1 MKESKYIRKLLTAFA
16 ILALVIPAIA
26 SSSQFVNAEGKT
38 VVRVS
43 YSDLNLS
50 SEADLDALYSRLQAA
65 SSSYCGPQR
74 SLREAG
80 SLRQL
85 IRYKQCYS
93 HLLSKLVAK
102 VGNADLTEMHIGYP
116 TLPTLVAPEAG
127 RPAV

>member
-1 MKESKYIRKLLTAFA
+1 MKESKYIRKLLTASA
-16 ILALVIPAIA
+16 ILVLGIPAIA
-26 SSSQFVNAEGKT
+26 SSSQFINAEGET

-50 SEADLDALYSRLQAA
+50 SQAGLDILYSRLQAA
-65 SSSYCGPQR
+65 TSSFCGPRR

-80 SLRQL
+80 SQRQL

-102 VGNADLTEMHIGYP
+102 VGNADLTEMHTGYF
-116 TLPTLVAPEAG
+116 TLVTPEAAQ
-127 RPAV
+127 PAV